1 MKVNVRSPTILS
13 SLLEKLRRLAKERS
27 VMRSAGN
34 IVDKKQK
41 KEIIMILKRK
51 LVTNVE
57 STTQEDGLLGEALFS
72 NIDRASAVK
81 EIYGNDNP
89 QSRRVFLEIMKTI
102 EMYDIFAD
110 GRNLRHWIDKT
121 VTAIIKVKNM
131 KVFKGQTV
139 FSPIDWSKAGEEVL
153 GWNILSEISEKYR
166 TPENMIEQFVI
177 HQLLTERNSGDIK
190 YGTVISGRGDIYY
203 TPKQYLQYYKYIGL
217 CVSGQ
222 LDPYIQDFKSSGKF
236 INTTEIDY
244 SRKMEYNE
252 EQLKRVISKCIVN
265 IKGYEVSSI
274 SRYLR

>member
-153 GWNILSEISEKYR
+153 G
-166 TPENMIEQFVI
+166 
-177 HQLLTERNSGDIK
+177 
-190 YGTVISGRGDIYY
+190 
-203 TPKQYLQYYKYIGL
+203 
-217 CVSGQ
+217 
-222 LDPYIQDFKSSGKF
+222 
-236 INTTEIDY
+236 
-244 SRKMEYNE
+244 
-252 EQLKRVISKCIVN
+252 
-265 IKGYEVSSI
+265 
-274 SRYLR
+274 